1 MHTYIMCE
9 YIYNEY
15 VYIFAHAHVHVHAN
29 TTYINMHTC
38 YFVFVDPSGPPLDL
52 MLLAS
57 GPSTLLVSWSVP
69 SINPEVVLEY
79 VIRRTRQSNASDT
92 IYNCEV
98 FTRSM
103 FGDSP
108 AATASAMTPPRES
121 KI

>member
-1 MHTYIMCE
+1 MH
-9 YIYNEY
+9 IYLLFC
-15 VYIFAHAHVHVHAN
+15 V
-29 TTYINMHTC
+29 C
-38 YFVFVDPSGPPLDL
+38 SDPSGPPLGL
-52 MLLAS
+52 TLLAS
-57 GPSTLLVSWSVP
+57 GPSTLLVSWSPP

-79 VIRRTRQSNASDT
+79 VIQCTRQNNASDVREIT
-92 IYNCEV
+92 RISGTVSAPLRNLIPNTVYNCEV